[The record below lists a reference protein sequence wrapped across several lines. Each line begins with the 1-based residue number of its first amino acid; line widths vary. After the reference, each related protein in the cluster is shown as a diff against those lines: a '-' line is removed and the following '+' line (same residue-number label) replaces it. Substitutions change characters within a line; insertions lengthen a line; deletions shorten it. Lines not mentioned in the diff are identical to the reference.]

1 MHTFS
6 DGQMRINKPL
16 SKRTGEISCIG
27 AKMGS
32 RRSAKST
39 QTRIFPKTPSG
50 INGLD
55 EILEGGLPQG
65 RPTLVCGNAG
75 CGKTLMAMEFLVRGA
90 TEYNEPG
97 IFMSFE
103 ESEKDLIQNVALLG
117 FDVQQLIDEK
127 KILIDFV
134 YFEKNEI
141 EETGEYDLE
150 PLFIRLGNAIDTIGA
165 KRVALDTIESLFSG
179 LSNETILRAELRR
192 LFRWLKNRG
201 VTSIITGESGAD
213 KTLTR
218 HGLEEYV
225 SDCVIF
231 LDHRIVDQISTRR
244 MRVVKYRG
252 SVHGTNEYP
261 FLIDEQ
267 GITVFPV
274 TSLKLDHPVSN
285 ERLPTGM
292 ERLDAMLEGKGY
304 YKGSSILVSGNP
316 GTGKTSIAA
325 SFADATCR
333 KGQKCMY
340 FAFEES
346 PNQII
351 RNMQSIG
358 VNLQPWVDKGLL
370 RFHASRPSLFGLEA
384 HLALMFK
391 MIRDFQP
398 DVVVVDPISSLI
410 TISDQ
415 ANVRSM
421 FTRLIDSLKG
431 QQKTSLMTALTH
443 GSNTEETEVGIS
455 SIMDTWILL
464 QDIESNGER
473 NRGLYV
479 LKSRGMAHS
488 NQIREFLITDRGLSL
503 TDPYVGTAGVKTGSA
518 RYIQESLDLA
528 DAKKREDEIAR
539 QKLKLE
545 TRRKMIEAQIAA
557 LQAEYDM
564 EKDEFDRF
572 DEQEQQLN
580 RTRKTEQNHL
590 GSLRGAK

>member
-1 MHTFS
+1 MS
-6 DGQMRINKPL
+6 DIPASGV
-16 SKRTGEISCIG
+16 
-27 AKMGS
+27 KMGS

-39 QTRIFPKTPSG
+39 KNQIFPKTPSG

-90 TEYNEPG
+90 TEFNEPG
-97 IFMSFE
+97 VFMSFE
-103 ESEKDLIQNVALLG
+103 ESANDLIQNVASLG
-117 FDVQQLIDEK
+117 LDVQDLINKK
-127 KILIDFV
+127 KIFIDFV

-179 LSNETILRAELRR
+179 LSNETVLRAELRR
-192 LFRWLKNRG
+192 LFRWLKICG
-201 VTSIITGESGAD
+201 VTSIITGESGGKD
-213 KTLTR
+213 SLTR

-231 LDHRIVDQISTRR
+231 LDHRITDQISTRR

-252 SVHGTNEYP
+252 STHGTNEYP
-261 FLIDEQ
+261 FLIDDK
-267 GITVFPV
+267 GITVFPI
-274 TSLKLDHPVSN
+274 TSLKLDHPVSA
-285 ERLPTGM
+285 ERLSTGIN
-292 ERLDAMLEGKGY
+292 RLDAMLEGKGF
-304 YKGSSILVSGNP
+304 YKGSSVLVSGNP
-316 GTGKTSIAA
+316 GTGKTSVAA
-325 SFADATCR
+325 SFADATCQSR
-333 KGQKCMY
+333 KRCLY

-346 PNQII
+346 PHQII

-358 VNLQPWVDKGLL
+358 IDLDSWVKEGLL
-370 RFHASRPSLFGLEA
+370 RFHASRPSLFGLES
-384 HLALMFK
+384 HLASMFK
-391 MIRDFQP
+391 TIRDFQP
-398 DVVVVDPISSLI
+398 EVVVVDPISSLI
-410 TISDQ
+410 MTGEK
-415 ANVRSM
+415 ANVCSM

-431 QQKTSLMTALTH
+431 QQVTSLMTALTH
-443 GSNTEETEVGIS
+443 GTTTEETEVGIS

-464 QDIESNGER
+464 KDIEANGER

-488 NQIREFLITDRGLSL
+488 NQIREFIITDRGVTL
-503 TDPYVGTAGVKTGSA
+503 TEPYIGMAGVKTGSA

-528 DAKKREDEIAR
+528 EAKTREDEITR
-539 QKLKLE
+539 QKLRLE
-545 TRRKMIEAQIAA
+545 TRKKVIEAQIAA

-564 EKDEFDRF
+564 EKDEFDQF
-572 DEQEQQLN
+572 NEQELQMN
-580 RTRKTEQNHL
+580 RSRKAEQNHL
-590 GSLRGAK
+590 GSLRGAR